1 MVEKI
6 SQGAKGFMKKFLIT
20 GISGFVGQHFINYL
34 ESAKIKSQVLGI
46 DLAENKSGGE
56 LTYVTQSFKQIDL
69 LCGHEIARVLF
80 EFQPDYVL
88 HLASYSSVAF
98 SWKEP
103 VLSFQNNMN
112 VFLNLIETIHKLGLR
127 TRMLSVGS
135 SEVYGNINE
144 EHLPLVEDSPLN
156 PGSPYAVARV
166 SQELLSKVY
175 ADAYGVDMIIT
186 RSFNHIGPGQK
197 DIFVISSFAKQI
209 AEIKNNGQKKGV
221 LSTGDLRN
229 VRDFLDVRD
238 VVRAYYLLLTQGK
251 KGRLYNVCSGKG
263 HALQEIVDDLAAIAG
278 VEIITELNP
287 AFTRP
292 TDNKLVIGSNKRIH
306 DDLGWSPEIP
316 LRQSLKDILNYWK
329 ALV

>member
-1 MVEKI
+1 
-6 SQGAKGFMKKFLIT
+6 MKKFLIT
-20 GISGFVGQHFINYL
+20 GVSGFVGQHFIDYL
-34 ESAKIKSQVLGI
+34 ENNRIKAQVLGV
-46 DLAENKSGGE
+46 DLAENK
-56 LTYVTQSFKQIDL
+56 LVHDRTYVTQSFKQIDL
-69 LCGHEIARVLF
+69 LCGHEIERVLF

-112 VFLNLIETIHKLGLR
+112 VFLNLVETIRRLGLK

-135 SEVYGNINE
+135 SEAYGNINQD
-144 EHLPLVEDSPLN
+144 HLPLVEESKLDPV
-156 PGSPYAVARV
+156 SPYAVARV

-175 ADAYGVDMIIT
+175 ANAYGVDLIIT

-209 AEIKNNGQKKGV
+209 AEIKKRGLKKGA
-221 LSTGDLRN
+221 LSTGDLQI

-251 KGRLYNVCSGKG
+251 KGRIYNVCSGTG
-263 HALQEIVDDLAAIAG
+263 YALQEVLDELASIAG
-278 VEIITELNP
+278 VEITTELNP
-287 AFTRP
+287 AYVRP
-292 TDNKLVIGSNKRIH
+292 SDNRVVIGSNRRIYE
-306 DDLGWSPEIP
+306 DLGWKPDIP
-316 LRQSLKDILNYWK
+316 LQKSLKDILDYWE

>member
-1 MVEKI
+1 
-6 SQGAKGFMKKFLIT
+6 MKKFLIT
-20 GISGFVGQHFINYL
+20 GVSGFVGQHFIDYL
-34 ESAKIKSQVLGI
+34 ESAKIKSHVLGV
-46 DLAENKSGGE
+46 DLTESKSVRNR
-56 LTYVTQSFKQIDL
+56 TYVTQSFKQIDL
-69 LCGHEIARVLF
+69 LCGHKIERAFF

-112 VFLNLIETIHKLGLR
+112 VFLNLIETIRRLGLKS
-127 TRMLSVGS
+127 RMLSVGS
-135 SEVYGNINE
+135 SEIYGNITQD
-144 EHLPLVEDSPLN
+144 HLPLVEESPVN

-175 ADAYGVDMIIT
+175 ADAYSIDLVIT

-209 AEIKNNGQKKGV
+209 AEIKKSGQKNGV
-221 LSTGDLRN
+221 LSTGNLQN

-251 KGRLYNVCSGKG
+251 KGIIYNVCSGKG
-263 HALQEIVDDLAAIAG
+263 HTLQEMLEKLAAIAG
-278 VEIITELNP
+278 IGITTELNP
-287 AFTRP
+287 AFARP
-292 TDNKLVIGSNKRIH
+292 SDNRFVIGSNKRIY
-306 DDLGWSPEIP
+306 DDLGWSPKIP
-316 LRQSLKDILNYWK
+316 LEQSLKDILNYWGEQ
-329 ALV
+329 V